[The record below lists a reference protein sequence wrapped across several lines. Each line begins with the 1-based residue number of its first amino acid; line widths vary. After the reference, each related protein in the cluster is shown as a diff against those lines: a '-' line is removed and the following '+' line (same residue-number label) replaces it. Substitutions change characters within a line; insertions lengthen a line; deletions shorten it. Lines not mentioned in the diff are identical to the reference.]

1 MKKLL
6 FIMLMAIVT
15 TAKTMAYDYPYLVFV
30 KSDNSIVAVSTTDIT
45 LAVTGS
51 TITVDGT
58 EYTISNLSKCYF
70 TKEVPSG
77 TIQVT
82 IPSIGWVTFC
92 STNALD
98 YSNVSGITAYKAT
111 FDTLGGKVTKS
122 EIGVAVPASTGVILQ
137 GEEGT
142 YDIPVVSIANAVSGN
157 ELLGATTEISTAS
170 GSYYALTK
178 LSESAV
184 GFKLVQNGT
193 SIPAG
198 KAYYYAD
205 ASQARVTYFVLSGE
219 YNEEET
225 NGVGEVRSEKEEVR
239 GNVYDLQG
247 RRIANPAKGVYIKNG
262 KKIIIK

>member
-6 FIMLMAIVT
+6 LIMLLTIVT
-15 TAKTMAYDYPYLVFV
+15 TARTMAYDYPYLVFV
-30 KSDNSIVAVSTTDIT
+30 KSDNSTIAVSTTDIT
-45 LAVTGS
+45 LSVTGS

-58 EYTISNLSKCYF
+58 EYTVSNLSKCYF
-70 TKEVPSG
+70 TKDVPSG
-77 TIQVT
+77 TVQVT
-82 IPSIGWVTFC
+82 IPSIGWATFC

-98 YSNVSGITAYKAT
+98 YSNVSGLTAYTAT
-111 FDTLGGKVTKS
+111 FDTSGGKVTKS

-142 YDIPVVSIANAVSGN
+142 YEIPVVSIANTIDN
-157 ELLGATTEISTAS
+157 NDLLGATADVDTSS
-170 GSYYALTK
+170 GYYYALTK

-184 GFKLVQNGT
+184 GFKPVQNGT

-225 NGVGEVRSEKEEVR
+225 TGVGEVRGEKEKVR